1 MHGGKLGEGGRHTK
15 STKPRC
21 SATRDCTHHAQPTLA
36 QGHRHHLPRHGLRR
50 NLLFRDAER
59 SRSFDHNPDRE
70 KPRPGASSPCTAQHT
85 GTRPT
90 ARRDRHRLH
99 YRGRE
104 RNRRRRSQH
113 RAHARESRGR
123 GRGHRRAP
131 AEAGPTRLWGS
142 GPPGSRRRLLLPLG
156 GTVGQRLSASHF
168 WPHWELADKR
178 FQGGRGGLSGAICSA
193 LTTWQRSQPGWEGT
207 DPHSAHHGEA
217 AERPSAPGA

>member
-1 MHGGKLGEGGRHTK
+1 MHNRRLHKGIVTTFLGMVFVEI
-15 STKPRC
+15 SC
-21 SATRDCTHHAQPTLA
+21 FVTLNV
-36 QGHRHHLPRHGLRR
+36 P
-50 NLLFRDAER
+50 
-59 SRSFDHNPDRE
+59 RSFDHNPDRE

-168 WPHWELADKR
+168 GKVDKSR
-178 FQGGRGGLSGAICSA
+178 RLNALQYRVEISLSPAK
-193 LTTWQRSQPGWEGT
+193 QRL
-207 DPHSAHHGEA
+207 
-217 AERPSAPGA
+217 